1 MTNNSINK
9 SPRQNGFTIVELLV
23 ALALVLFIMSIISQ
37 VFVDASEA
45 FRSARSKAELTEKL
59 RFITQ
64 TLRADLRSR
73 HFENGRK
80 LSDSDF
86 WKVGPPKA
94 GYFRIEHKTN
104 LPEYAPDGVTQ
115 ISNSLGEPL
124 ISGNPT
130 AGHVIAFTG
139 FQNGQNAND
148 FYSVQSPTNPSFLAW
163 KNGGGLY
170 PQDSRFEDN
179 STFNS
184 PDAEIAWFLGPDA
197 PGFSKEFPM
206 QDELGAP
213 ATIKVF
219 SLYRRLWLLAPNNP
233 AAPMPIVTPTENI
246 SVNPTPPLSD
256 INFGQWNTEFPNS
269 DVPIRRGLGF
279 GFTPNAVSNW
289 KNPNF
294 NPLNVATA
302 PYLIADNILSFTVEV
317 LPENDTK
324 FLTLQNAFGSR
335 VFDTWS
341 SRPYG
346 GNDFSKW
353 NVPGDLASIP
363 MIPSTAPMGT
373 LPPRI
378 IAIRVTIRLYDTNN
392 ALSPS
397 KTTWQATLVEP
408 L

>member
-1 MTNNSINK
+1 
-9 SPRQNGFTIVELLV
+9 
-23 ALALVLFIMSIISQ
+23 
-37 VFVDASEA
+37 
-45 FRSARSKAELTEKL
+45 
-59 RFITQ
+59 
-64 TLRADLRSR
+64 
-73 HFENGRK
+73 
-80 LSDSDF
+80 
-86 WKVGPPKA
+86 
-94 GYFRIEHKTN
+94 
-104 LPEYAPDGVTQ
+104 
-115 ISNSLGEPL
+115 
-124 ISGNPT
+124 
-130 AGHVIAFTG
+130 
-139 FQNGQNAND
+139 
-148 FYSVQSPTNPSFLAW
+148 
-163 KNGGGLY
+163 
-170 PQDSRFEDN
+170 
-179 STFNS
+179 
-184 PDAEIAWFLGPDA
+184 
-197 PGFSKEFPM
+197 M

-294 NPLNVATA
+294 NPLSVATD
-302 PYLIADNILSFTVEV
+302 PYLIADNVLSFTVEI

-363 MIPSTAPMGT
+363 MIPSSAPIGT